1 MLQQLNIKLIGG
13 FGSHNQ
19 REENM
24 NIVTCKNYRAGDNV
38 VLQLTGLDM
47 EYYGRVKEVDKTQMK
62 VEIPFYNS
70 SVTYTLADGQ
80 QVTTL
85 HKD

>member
-1 MLQQLNIKLIGG
+1 
-13 FGSHNQ
+13 
-19 REENM
+19 M
-24 NIVTCKNYRAGDNV
+24 NIVTCKDYKAGDNV
-38 VLQLTGLDM
+38 VLQLTGPDV
-47 EYYGRVKEVDKTQMK
+47 EYYGEVKEVGKTQMK

-85 HKD
+85 HKG